1 MPERT
6 SPPSEAMLSIGPSV
20 RATPVGVMISSR
32 SSPVIVLARLAGS
45 ATELRKRR
53 ILSLSRQSRLRKS
66 PKKSSSSRTSTAA
79 YSFFSSQRNA
89 IQPLQSSADGMPE
102 SRRIHW
108 NFWSIGKNSSGFH
121 SARSPSIFAEPRRAV
136 SSGLPVPAFDSSIG
150 FHIGQLPD
158 AVC

>member
-1 MPERT
+1 MPKIKKRDT
-6 SPPSEAMLSIGPSV
+6 SAWIRKVAASHGRKVGEIGYMFV
-20 RATPVGVMISSR
+20 DDEKILEVNNEYLGHDYYTDVITFDYDEDDVINGDIVIS
-32 SSPVIVLARLAGS
+32 LD
-45 ATELRKRR
+45 
-53 ILSLSRQSRLRKS
+53 
-66 PKKSSSSRTSTAA
+66 TA
-79 YSFFSSQRNA
+79 
-89 IQPLQSSADGMPE
+89 ADGMPE